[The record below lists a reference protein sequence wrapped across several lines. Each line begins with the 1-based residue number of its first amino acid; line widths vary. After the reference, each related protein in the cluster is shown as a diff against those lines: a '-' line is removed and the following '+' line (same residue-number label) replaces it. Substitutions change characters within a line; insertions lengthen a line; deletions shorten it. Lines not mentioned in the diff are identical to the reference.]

1 MPGFMSA
8 GSQTNVGGGG
18 ASSSSSSFSSS
29 SQSESQTQ
37 EIQSNGDPFG
47 MNGLQQLAGSAGR
60 KKRELPVPADG
71 DSSSF
76 IDTLV
81 RNKRSLGK

>member
-1 MPGFMSA
+1 MSA

-18 ASSSSSSFSSS
+18 AASSS
-29 SQSESQTQ
+29 SQSKSQFDSQ
-37 EIQSNGDPFG
+37 EIQSGSDSFG
-47 MNGLQQLAGSAGR
+47 FASLQQVVGSSGR
-60 KKRELPVPADG
+60 KKRELPEPADG
-71 DSSSF
+71 ASSSF

>member
-18 ASSSSSSFSSS
+18 ASSSSSSSSS
-29 SQSESQTQ
+29 SQSESQS
-37 EIQSNGDPFG
+37 EISSGGDSFG
-47 MNGLQQLAGSAGR
+47 FGSLQQVVGNAGR
-60 KKRELPVPADG
+60 KKRELPVPADS

>member
-1 MPGFMSA
+1 MSA

-18 ASSSSSSFSSS
+18 ASSSSSSSS
-29 SQSESQTQ
+29 SQSETQNQ
-37 EIQSNGDPFG
+37 EISSGGDPFG
-47 MNGLQQLAGSAGR
+47 FGNSQQVLGSAGR
-60 KKRELPVPADG
+60 KKRELPVPAEG

>member
-1 MPGFMSA
+1 MSA

-18 ASSSSSSFSSS
+18 AASSSSS
-29 SQSESQTQ
+29 SQSESQFE
-37 EIQSNGDPFG
+37 EISSGGDPFG
-47 MNGLQQLAGSAGR
+47 FGNSQQVLGSAGR
-60 KKRELPVPADG
+60 KKRELPVPAEG
-71 DSSSF
+71 ASSSF

>member
-1 MPGFMSA
+1 MSA

-18 ASSSSSSFSSS
+18 ASSSSSS
-29 SQSESQTQ
+29 SQSQSQFNSQ
-37 EIQSNGDPFG
+37 EIQSGGDPFG
-47 MNGLQQLAGSAGR
+47 MNGLQQTQGAGGR
-60 KKRELPVPADG
+60 KKRELPEPA